1 MVETHMN
8 PVENRIFLIT
18 GGASL
23 IGSHLA
29 DALLAGGAAEVRL
42 LENFALGSPDTIAHL
57 VGDKRVKL
65 VRGDIT
71 RLNELLDV
79 MKDVDGVFALAG
91 FLTLPMSQ
99 NPALGVQINSSGM
112 VNTLEACR
120 HTGVKR
126 VVFASSTAA
135 YGLGAADEVDEEVG
149 FVSAGLSPASMLYS
163 TSKLLGEALCA
174 LYGKTYGLSYNVL
187 RFASVY
193 GERQH
198 ARAVNANYLAQVYEQ
213 ISAGQAPEIPDDGTE
228 VHDYIYVT
236 DAADALLAAYTSDR
250 DGQTLNASTDVDT
263 TLTELVGHMLDA
275 AGRSDLTPVYRA
287 DNRAVKSYTAKRL
300 CYTNRRARETIGWS
314 PKVDVRE
321 GVRRYIAWRDSL
333 LD

>member
-1 MVETHMN
+1 MN

-29 DALLAGGAAEVRL
+29 DALLEGGAAEVRL

-57 VGDKRVKL
+57 VGNKRVKL

-79 MKDVDGVFALAG
+79 MEGVDGVFALAG

-126 VVFASSTAA
+126 LVFASSTAA
-135 YGLGAADEVDEEVG
+135 YGNASADPIDEDVG

-163 TSKLLGEALCA
+163 TSKLLGEALCQ
-174 LYGKTYGLSYNVL
+174 LYTKTKGVSCNAL

-213 ISAGQAPEIPDDGTE
+213 IRAGQAPEIPGDGSE

-236 DAADALLAAYTSDR
+236 DAAAALLAAYVSDR
-250 DGQTLNASTDVDT
+250 DGLTLNASTDVDT

-275 AGRSDLTPVYRA
+275 AGRTDLTPVYRE
-287 DNRAVKSYTAKRL
+287 DNRAVKSYSATRL
-300 CYTNRRARETIGWS
+300 CYTNKRAGETIGWR
-314 PKVDVRE
+314 PKVSVRE
-321 GVRRYIAWRDSL
+321 GVERYMTWRDSIA
-333 LD
+333 D

>member
-1 MVETHMN
+1 MN
-8 PVENRIFLIT
+8 KVSGCKFLIT

-57 VGDKRVKL
+57 IGDSRVKL

-71 RLNELLDV
+71 RLNELLDA

-91 FLTLPMSQ
+91 YLTLPMSQ
-99 NPALGVQINSSGM
+99 NPALGVQINSTGM

-126 VVFASSTAA
+126 LVFASSTAA
-135 YGLGAADEVDEEVG
+135 YGNGAADRVNEDVG

-174 LYGKTYGLSYNVL
+174 MYAKNHGLSYNVL

-198 ARAVNANYLAQVYEQ
+198 ARAVNANYLAQVYEM
-213 ISAGQAPEIPDDGTE
+213 IRAGKPPEIPDDGTE

-250 DGQTLNASTDVDT
+250 DNQTLNASTDVDT

-275 AGRSDLTPVYRA
+275 AGRKDLKPVYRE
-287 DNRAVKSYTAKRL
+287 DNRAVKSYSAKRL
-300 CYTNRRARETIGWS
+300 CYTNARAQAAIGWS
-314 PKVDVRE
+314 PKVSVRE
-321 GVRRYIAWRDSL
+321 GVERYIRWRDSL
-333 LD
+333 KD